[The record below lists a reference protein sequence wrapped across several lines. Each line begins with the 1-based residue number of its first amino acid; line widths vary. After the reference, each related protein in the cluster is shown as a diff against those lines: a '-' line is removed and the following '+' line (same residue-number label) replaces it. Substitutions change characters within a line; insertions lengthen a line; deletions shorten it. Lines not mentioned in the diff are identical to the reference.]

1 MKRISHILENS
12 AKLENKQTDIML
24 NGFAILKPGFLTH
37 LDDFQ
42 NLLSNN
48 GWKIVQ
54 KKRGTLTQEQAEA
67 LYKCHSDKP
76 FYKDL
81 CKYMSSGECFCCT
94 CRKECNDPINDMA
107 KLKDRVRD
115 RWGEDEMKNAMHSSD
130 SLENVKAESGVVF
143 GVGGVTESY
152 EDPYGDD
159 DEFASDN
166 LYNSHGSHPQE
177 NPSSYKT
184 QIINELVSLYAEEIN
199 AFYQY
204 WIVSDFL
211 VGPERHNIEKKYK
224 EYAMDELTDHA
235 AKLLKRM
242 NELYMTP
249 DALLRLEDIN
259 KHAKAKYIV
268 PSTSYKTTD
277 SLSQNITAE
286 INAIEHY
293 KTVIKLT
300 EGVDPVT
307 NELLKDIL
315 ADEYEHRTEL
325 EEFRADIE
333 VASWSHMSVPSI
345 SSTNDYASDY
355 DSYGFDID
363 DIG

>member
-12 AKLENKQTDIML
+12 AKLENKQADIML

-42 NLLSNN
+42 NLLTNN

-67 LYKCHSDKP
+67 LYKCHKDKP
-76 FYKDL
+76 FYGDL
-81 CKYMSSGECFCCT
+81 CKYMSSGESFCVT
-94 CRKECNDPINDMA
+94 CRKECDDPIKDMA

-130 SLENVKAESGVVF
+130 SLANVKAESGVVF
-143 GVGGVTESY
+143 GVGAGVNESF
-152 EDPYGDD
+152 DD
-159 DEFASDN
+159 DDYAHDD

-259 KHAKAKYIV
+259 RHAKAKYIV
-268 PSTSYKTTD
+268 PSTSYKTVD
-277 SLSQNITAE
+277 SLTQNITAE

-307 NELLKDIL
+307 NELLKGIL

-333 VASWSHMSVPSI
+333 VASWSHVSAPSI
-345 SSTNDYASDY
+345 STGTSEY
-355 DSYGFDID
+355 DGGYDFDID